1 MASVVEPTALE
12 TEDPKERL
20 LRAAIELFA
29 RYGFAATSARQLAD
43 AADVNVAMAELDQT
57 MTKLNGID
65 QRTSELGTL
74 LDELRSRG
82 VAALDLLESEPFEP
96 HAHAERFQ
104 RAMNLV
110 MAVRDVAVTPVL
122 DADGELTE
130 VSGNLTIKYRS
141 MTEDAQDG

>member
-1 MASVVEPTALE
+1 M
-12 TEDPKERL
+12 
-20 LRAAIELFA
+20 
-29 RYGFAATSARQLAD
+29 
-43 AADVNVAMAELDQT
+43 
-57 MTKLNGID
+57 
-65 QRTSELGTL
+65 
-74 LDELRSRG
+74 
-82 VAALDLLESEPFEP
+82 DLLESEPFEP